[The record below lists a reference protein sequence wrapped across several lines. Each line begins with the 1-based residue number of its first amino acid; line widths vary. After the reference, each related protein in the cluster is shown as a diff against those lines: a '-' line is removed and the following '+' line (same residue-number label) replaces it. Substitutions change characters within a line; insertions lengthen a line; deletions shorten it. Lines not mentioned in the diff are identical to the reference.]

1 MYENDEWPKNIKR
14 NPGDDMSKSIKE
26 LVEDYISKGFTLA
39 QARNLTAQFII
50 LSKIEK
56 SQYVDS
62 VLLKGGVV
70 MYNMTHEQ
78 RRTTTD
84 LDFDFVRYSISHD
97 SDIELFVDVLNKKDF
112 QYEVV
117 INGKIEELHQ
127 QDYHGKRVKLLIKDE
142 TESIKFKLDI
152 GIHTLLAI
160 EQDKMC
166 FSFGQGKD
174 LTLLVNPPEQ
184 MFAEKLFS
192 LAKIGAA
199 SVRFKDIDDMYYLV
213 NNKSIDIK
221 LVRKCL
227 ELLTLNPV
235 SDIKDVQDV
244 INKVAETLE
253 NQFFIN
259 GYISSG
265 GSWLKQDYVDIKSC
279 LLDYIYMI

>member
-1 MYENDEWPKNIKR
+1 
-14 NPGDDMSKSIKE
+14 MSKSIKE
-26 LVEDYISKGFTLA
+26 FIEDYVSKGFTIA
-39 QARNLTAQFII
+39 QARNLTAQLII

-56 SQYVDS
+56 SKYVDS

-84 LDFDFVRYSISHD
+84 LDFDFVRYSISHG
-97 SDIELFVDVLNKKDF
+97 SDIELFVDVLNKKDS

-117 INGKIEELHQ
+117 INGKIEKLHQ
-127 QDYHGKRVKLLIKDE
+127 QDYHGKRVKLLIKDK

-152 GIHTLLAI
+152 GVHTLLAI
-160 EQDKMC
+160 DQDRMC

-199 SVRFKDIDDMYYLV
+199 SVRFKDVDDMYYLIKNRSV
-213 NNKSIDIK
+213 DIK
-221 LVRKCL
+221 TIRKCL
-227 ELLTLNPV
+227 ELLTLKPI

-244 INKVAETLE
+244 INKAADTLE
-253 NQFFIN
+253 NQFFID
-259 GYISSG
+259 GYVNSG
-265 GSWLKQDYVDIKSC
+265 GSWLKQDYKELKNY
-279 LLDYIYMI
+279 LLDYIYKI